1 MISDLEMIVKEFP
14 DKESIKIY
22 PIFDV
27 HLGARE
33 HLEKEWAAFCKRILT
48 EQNSYIILGG
58 DLISNGVKNS
68 LTNVYEEVY
77 RPREQ
82 KRIITEM
89 LMPLKDKILCAV
101 KGNHEARSSRETD
114 SDIIYDIMCKLDIE
128 NLYRENVAFVHL
140 YFGKKGNNSKYN
152 PSYVLCVAHGAG
164 GGALTGGSVNRAERF
179 AYSMSGVDALI
190 VGHTHK
196 PLVTS
201 PAQITVDPTKER
213 IFIRPF
219 KVVVASSWL
228 TWGGYA
234 AQKMLTPTANV
245 PQILNVRG
253 DKRELTVTM

>member
-1 MISDLEMIVKEFP
+1 MISDLEMIVREFP
-14 DKESIKIY
+14 DRESIKIY

-48 EQNSYIILGG
+48 EENSYIVLGG

-82 KRIITEM
+82 KKRITEM
-89 LMPLKDKILCAV
+89 LMPLKHKVLCAV
-101 KGNHEARSSRETD
+101 KGNHENRSSKEVD
-114 SDIIYDIMCKLDIE
+114 SDIVYDIMCKLDIE
-128 NLYRENVAFVHL
+128 NLYRENVAFLHL
-140 YFGKKGNNSKYN
+140 RFGNTKNNAKYN

-164 GGALTGGSVNRAERF
+164 GGALTGGGVNRAERF

-190 VGHTHK
+190 LGHTHK
-196 PLVTS
+196 PLVTA

-213 IFIRPF
+213 VYIRPF
-219 KVVVASSWL
+219 RVVVASSWL
-228 TWGGYA
+228 TWGGYS
-234 AQKMLTPTANV
+234 AQKLLTPTSNV
-245 PQILNVRG
+245 PQVLNVRG
-253 DKRELTVTM
+253 DQKELSVTM

>member
-1 MISDLEMIVKEFP
+1 MISDLEMIVREFP

-48 EQNSYIILGG
+48 EENSYIVLGG

-89 LMPLKDKILCAV
+89 LMPLKHKVLCAV

-114 SDIIYDIMCKLDIE
+114 SDLIFDIMCKLDIE
-128 NLYRENVAFVHL
+128 HLYRENVAFLHL
-140 YFGKKGNNSKYN
+140 RFGNTKNNAKYN

-190 VGHTHK
+190 LGHTHK
-196 PLVTS
+196 PLVTA

-213 IFIRPF
+213 VYIRPF
-219 KVVVASSWL
+219 RVVIASSWL
-228 TWGGYA
+228 TWGGYS
-234 AQKMLTPTANV
+234 AQKLLTPTSNV

-253 DKRELTVTM
+253 DQKELSVTM